1 MTGITCAVAGA
12 TSYASTASLTVG
24 TRSGGGIVFYGY
36 TIISG
41 AITPNTFGPFGIS
54 DLEWNSTNEVYFR
67 VDGEAPNAG
76 WQTITILNI
85 STGLSE
91 TYNRTSATYAVGT
104 GTAWTWPS
112 VTNPFG
118 TTISGT
124 PTITVTWI

>member
-24 TRSGGGIVFYGY
+24 TQSGNYGY
-36 TIISG
+36 TILYG
-41 AITPNTFGPFGIS
+41 AITPNTFGPFNIS
-54 DLEWNSTNEVYFR
+54 DLNWNTSNEVYFR

-118 TTISGT
+118 TTISGI